1 MPLPKVS
8 LPVVKNLDTARF
20 ECVFPRCGGPCCHES
35 RPNVTPGEV
44 TRIDDVLPRAL
55 ARMRPRARS
64 VVEKQ
69 GWRTRRLKSHLPT
82 LAVKDRAC
90 VFYNEGCV
98 LHAIGAEEGDSTKY
112 KPATCV
118 LFPIDAAPGGG
129 YEVRQ
134 WGRKGEKWNLFCL
147 DPSASAKEARA
158 TLRTEVEFLA
168 RLDTADED
176 WRR

>member
-1 MPLPKVS
+1 MSPPKRS

-35 RPNVTPGEV
+35 RPNVTAGEV
-44 TRIDDVLPRAL
+44 ARIDRVLPRAL
-55 ARMRPRARS
+55 GRMRPRARA
-64 VVEKQ
+64 VVARK
-69 GWRTRRLKSHLPT
+69 GWRTRRLKSGLPT

-98 LHAIGAEEGDSTKY
+98 LHSIGAEEGDTTKY

-129 YEVRQ
+129 FEVRQ

-147 DPSASAKEARA
+147 DPTASAKEARN
-158 TLRTEVEFLA
+158 TLRTELAFLESLETKKE
-168 RLDTADED
+168 R
-176 WRR
+176 WRK